1 VRIAVLA
8 AAALFLTGALLRSAQ
23 HPETW
28 SGPRGLV
35 AILLVLAAALT
46 RRFGFPL
53 PGRGFAS
60 LVLGVALAGLLLG
73 GWPVAMLAA
82 GAGMLGGDLL
92 FRRLP
97 PADALSNA
105 GHLCFGTG
113 VTGLAYEALG
123 GVVGGPV
130 LGPANLGP
138 LAGAVTILVVV
149 TNGTFYLELSQGPRA
164 AWVDPRLTLRWELAT
179 YAASVAAALGAV
191 ALVIARP
198 QAGVALYAGALWLS
212 GLVGIYALIR
222 AAIRADELHLVQRLA
237 GELAAEVNLERSFA
251 RIQSVSGH
259 LVPWQGMGFAGYN
272 PASGE
277 LSLIAAAG
285 LPAAPFS
292 ASDPLLSEVLRL
304 RRPLV
309 QADGSDGSHILI
321 PLRHAERVVG
331 VWKVCHSR
339 SGIYRQADAE
349 LLDLLAPQLALS
361 IVLGTLAQPLRDSVS
376 QTVAHVRQL
385 TDTTTGVR
393 QGFSEVAQQAARAE
407 QDAQSATAEVEAAVA
422 TLAQLVAGL
431 RQTSEAATTT
441 RETTTTVQRTVVEV
455 RAASGRTVEQLRQ
468 LGATIEQGAAEV
480 GRLQEAATEVERF
493 SETISGIAYQTNL
506 LALNATIE
514 AARAGTTGRGF
525 SVVADEVRK
534 LAEES
539 ERAARS
545 IGRSARETR
554 KVIERAGRLLQ
565 GIGGQLGDF
574 LEASARWGAELE
586 TVSGAS
592 EATRAAVERMARL
605 PADNLRAAEAA
616 NDLLTR
622 ARTAA
627 AASAQEAAAVAQ
639 AAAQQL
645 RAVGDLSRGAGDLS
659 RLAQRLAAGASMMEG
674 EQP

>member
-1 VRIAVLA
+1 VRIAVLTG
-8 AAALFLTGALLRSAQ
+8 AALFLAGALLRISQ
-23 HPETW
+23 HPEAW

-35 AILLVLAAALT
+35 AVLLVLAAALT

-60 LVLGVALAGLLLG
+60 LVLGVALAGLLLS

-82 GAGMLGGDLL
+82 GAGMLGGDLM
-92 FRRLP
+92 FRRLA

-105 GHLCFGTG
+105 GHLCFGIG
-113 VTGLAYEALG
+113 VTGIAYEALH
-123 GVVGGPV
+123 GVVGGMAVSP
-130 LGPANLGP
+130 PNLGP
-138 LAGAVTILVVV
+138 LTAAAVLLAVV

-164 AWVDPRLTLRWELAT
+164 AWVDPRLTLRWEFAT
-179 YAASVAAALGAV
+179 YAASVAAALGVV
-191 ALVIARP
+191 ALVAARP
-198 QAGVALYAGALWLS
+198 QAGVALYAGALWLG
-212 GLVGIYALIR
+212 GLAGLYALIR
-222 AAIRADELHLVQRLA
+222 AAIRADELHLVHRLA

-259 LVPWQGMGFAGYN
+259 LVPWEGMGFAGYG
-272 PASGE
+272 PGGGD
-277 LSLIAAAG
+277 LSSIAAAG
-285 LPAAPFS
+285 LPGTPFS
-292 ASDPLLSEVLRL
+292 AEDPLLAEVLRL

-309 QADGSDGSHILI
+309 QADGADGSHILI
-321 PLRHAERVVG
+321 PLRYAERVVG
-331 VWKVCHSR
+331 VWKVYHSR
-339 SGIYRQADAE
+339 AGIYRQADAE

-361 IVLGTLAQPLRDSVS
+361 LVLGALAQPLRDSVS

-385 TDTTTGVR
+385 TDTTAGVR

-407 QDAQSATAEVEAAVA
+407 QDAQLATAEVEAAVA
-422 TLAQLVAGL
+422 TLAQLVTGL

-441 RETTTTVQRTVVEV
+441 RETTATVQRTVVEV
-455 RAASGRTVEQLRQ
+455 RVASGRTAEQLRQ

-480 GRLQEAATEVERF
+480 GHLQEAATEVERF
-493 SETISGIAYQTNL
+493 SETIGGIAYQTNL

-525 SVVADEVRK
+525 GVVADEVRK

-539 ERAARS
+539 ERAARN

-574 LEASARWGAELE
+574 LDASARWGTELD

-592 EATRAAVERMARL
+592 EATRAAVERLARL
-605 PADNLRAAEAA
+605 PEDNLRAAEAA

-627 AASAQEAAAVAQ
+627 VASAQEAAAVAQ